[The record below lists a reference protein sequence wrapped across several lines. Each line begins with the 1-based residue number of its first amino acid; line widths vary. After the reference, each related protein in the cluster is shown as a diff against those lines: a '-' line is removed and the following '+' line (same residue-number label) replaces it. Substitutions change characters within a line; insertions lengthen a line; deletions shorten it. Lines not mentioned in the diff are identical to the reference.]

1 MTDQQTQTDVANET
15 PAARETLRLIPAGE
29 NFSSRT
35 EYLGHGKVNAVFA
48 IRRHE
53 NGPRYEKKCL
63 FDFSG
68 VTEEQ
73 LHLLAMYGAKV
84 RVQALLR
91 GISEAEML
99 NPGTLATVDMASM
112 PKLARDSEAAAFQQ
126 LLKKGH
132 TVETIAEALA
142 EYVAKK

>member
-1 MTDQQTQTDVANET
+1 MSQDQTTVAAKT
-15 PAARETLRLIPAGE
+15 PAAETTLRLIPAGE
-29 NFSSRT
+29 QFSSVT
-35 EYLGHGKVNAVFA
+35 EYLGNGKVNAVFA

-53 NGPRYEKKCL
+53 NGPRYAKKCL
-63 FDFSG
+63 FDFSR

-99 NPGTLATVDMASM
+99 NPSTYATVDVSSM
-112 PKLARDSEAAAFQQ
+112 PKAPRDSEAAAFSS
-126 LLKKGH
+126 LLKKGY

-142 EYVAKK
+142 QYAAKK